1 MKNLSIKRLLHS
13 LFLVSVI
20 SPQLSFA
27 IGQITLSG
35 VCGAIMTANNSG
47 WEGVGSN
54 FQAQMP
60 NNAIGT
66 INFDANTWKFN
77 FSDVAPYG
85 NKTHVDG
92 KYFSASGKITFSNFD
107 PESGVYTYKGTISL
121 DATATAN
128 FNILPVNSGN
138 TFLITVY
145 QSSPIST
152 TGPISAGVCQK
163 I

>member
-20 SPQLSFA
+20 FPQLSFA
-27 IGQITLSG
+27 ISQITLSG

-60 NNAIGT
+60 NNAIPLLICQFAT
-66 INFDANTWKFN
+66 IQKL
-77 FSDVAPYG
+77 
-85 NKTHVDG
+85 
-92 KYFSASGKITFSNFD
+92 
-107 PESGVYTYKGTISL
+107 ISL
-121 DATATAN
+121 
-128 FNILPVNSGN
+128 
-138 TFLITVY
+138 
-145 QSSPIST
+145 
-152 TGPISAGVCQK
+152 K